1 MVAFTP
7 FVGSVIRPE
16 FVRRV
21 PAPAF
26 DSMSRDQR
34 RAYLDTHPESYT
46 LVTRSPGDGGP
57 DDDSELD
64 ELIEL
69 GAEALERICALGAFE
84 QHDEPSF
91 FLYRLIRNDHVQ
103 LGVVGLVETAAYLDG
118 RVKRHEK
125 VRSARAEHLSNHFER
140 LEVQSSPIA
149 LGYRAVP
156 LVRATLDDILD
167 RTEPILSFTSGD
179 GLEQAVWV
187 VSDPSDCAA
196 LTAGFAPH
204 DLYIMDGHHRAAA
217 AGRLAE
223 RTDSAGASHMLCVLF
238 SDDRVNIEPFHR
250 RVRMPADTDF
260 DAVLTNLTE
269 VLQLKPDPA
278 LVTQPPSEDGQLG
291 VCIQGEWYLGTLP
304 SPESDSPLDAIAPV
318 RLQRNVIG
326 PVLGIDPEHAAGRL
340 KYFLEGADRAA
351 LAEAAIDNE
360 LLFVLRPVTPA
371 EVFAVADAGLDM
383 PPKSTYVTPKPRSG
397 VFLRRF

>member
-1 MVAFTP
+1 MVAFVP
-7 FVGSVIRPE
+7 FVGSVVRRD

-26 DSMSRDQR
+26 DSMSRDR
-34 RAYLDTHPESYT
+34 RREYLATHPESYT

-57 DDDSELD
+57 DDDAELD
-64 ELIEL
+64 QLIEL
-69 GAEALERICALGAFE
+69 GAAALDRICSLGAFE
-84 QHDEPSF
+84 QHDQPSF

-103 LGVVGLVETAAYLDG
+103 LGVVGLVETKAYLDG

-149 LGYRAVP
+149 LGYRADP
-156 LVRATLDDILD
+156 AVRATLDDILA

-179 GLEQAVWV
+179 GLEQAVWI
-187 VSDPSDCAA
+187 VSDTKDCGA
-196 LTAGFAPH
+196 LTAGLASH
-204 DLYIMDGHHRAAA
+204 ELYIMDGHHRAAA

-223 RTDSAGASHMLCVLF
+223 RTDTVGASHMLCVLF

-250 RVRMPADTDF
+250 RVRLPEDADVNALRTELAKVLNLREDPGLATD
-260 DAVLTNLTE
+260 L
-269 VLQLKPDPA
+269 
-278 LVTQPPSEDGQLG
+278 PSETGQVG
-291 VCIQGEWYLGTLP
+291 VCIQGAWYVGVLP
-304 SPESDSPLDAIAPV
+304 EPASDSPLDAIDPV
-318 RLQRNVIG
+318 RMQRNIIG

-340 KYFLEGADRAA
+340 KYFLEDTDRAG
-351 LAEAAIDNE
+351 LGEAVVDNE
-360 LLFVLRPVTPA
+360 LLFLLRPVTPA

>member
-1 MVAFTP
+1 MVAFIP
-7 FVGSVIRPE
+7 FSGSVIRSD

-26 DSMSRDQR
+26 DSMSQEQR
-34 RAYLDTHPESYT
+34 REYLITHPESYT

-57 DDDSELD
+57 EDDADVSR
-64 ELIEL
+64 LIEL
-69 GAEALERICALGAFE
+69 GAEALERICALDAFE
-84 QHDEPSF
+84 QYDEPVF
-91 FLYRLIRNDHVQ
+91 FLYRLTRNDHVQ

-149 LGYRAVP
+149 LGYRSDP
-156 LVRATLDDILD
+156 SIRATLDDILS

-187 VSDPSDCAA
+187 VDGEDDCRA
-196 LTAGFAPH
+196 LSAGFESH

-223 RTDSAGASHMLCVLF
+223 RTDAVGASHMLCVLF
-238 SDDRVNIEPFHR
+238 ADDRVNVEPFHR
-250 RVRMPADTDF
+250 RVKLAGDEDLAELRKRLDVVLNLAPAPELSTSLPK
-260 DAVLTNLTE
+260 A
-269 VLQLKPDPA
+269 
-278 LVTQPPSEDGQLG
+278 GQVG
-291 VCIQGEWYLGTLP
+291 VCIQGDWLLGTLP
-304 SPESDSPLDAIAPV
+304 QPASDSPLDEIDPV
-318 RLQRNVIG
+318 RLQRQVIG
-326 PVLGIDPEHAAGRL
+326 PVLGVDAEHAAGRL
-340 KYFLEGADRAA
+340 KYFLEGEDRAA
-351 LAEAAIDNE
+351 LGECVRDTE
-360 LLFVLRPVTPA
+360 LLFVLSSVTPA
-371 EVFAVADAGLDM
+371 QVFAVADAGLDM